1 MYKANQKHLQPALLS
16 SVNQLPEK
24 HRQRLEQSWAGSFY
38 REVFCRINEAP
49 FAVLYADCPSRPNVP
64 VNVQVGLEVLKAG
77 FGWSDEELYDHFLYD
92 VQVRYALGYDT
103 LGVGDFELRSLY
115 NFRQRLSQ
123 YNQAHQTN
131 LLQQAF
137 AQVTDAQI
145 VTLQVK
151 TGMQRIDSVQL
162 ASNIVDA
169 SRLQLLVEAVQRLF
183 RVLSEA
189 DQARCAEWLGPYL
202 EGSAGQY
209 VYRVKGRAAN
219 DAHLEQIGQHI
230 YRLLGELQADY
241 HQETAYQVLERFFG
255 DNFRVEQA
263 AVQPKAREELSAS
276 SLQSVDDLE
285 ATFRRKGEEE
295 YKGYV
300 AALSETCDPTND
312 VQLITLPQVAPNNVD
327 DAQLLVSAIP
337 QLQERMELKEMY
349 SDGGFGSPAVDTTCQ
364 QAKVDL
370 VQSAIRGSA
379 PAPEKFSLADFEI
392 LQDADWK
399 PTQMTCPNGQSIL
412 VEPGRTTGYLAHF
425 DPTICHACPF
435 AATGRCRAKPSKR
448 EPRFTLSFTQQEIN
462 WARRRR
468 RHRQEKAAKR
478 NLRAAAEATMR
489 SVKHPFPAG
498 KLPVRGRF
506 RVTCMV
512 IASTLMT
519 NLRRI
524 HRYRVEKMKKKA
536 QPAQANGKTARPV
549 TGADSFSLLAWLSA
563 WLVWRPAGSFCSCFC
578 C

>member
-24 HRQRLEQSWAGSFY
+24 HRQRLEQSWAGTFY
-38 REVFCRINEAP
+38 RDGFCRINEEP
-49 FAVLYADCPSRPNVP
+49 FQVLYADCPSRPNVA
-64 VNVQVGLEVLKAG
+64 VNVLVGLEMLKAG
-77 FGWSDEELYDHFLYD
+77 FGWSDEELYDHFVYD
-92 VQVRYALGYDT
+92 LQVRYAVGYDT
-103 LGVGDFELRSLY
+103 LGAGDFELRSLY
-115 NFRQRLSQ
+115 NFRQRVSK
-123 YNQAHQTN
+123 YNQEHQTN

-137 AQVTDAQI
+137 AQITDAQ
-145 VTLQVK
+145 VVALQVK

-169 SRLQLLVEAVQRLF
+169 SRLQLLVEAIQRLF
-183 RVLSEA
+183 RVLSER

-241 HQETAYQVLERFFG
+241 QQETAYQVLERLFG
-255 DNFRVEQA
+255 DNFRVETDT
-263 AVQPKAREELSAS
+263 VQPKAREELSAG

-285 ATFRRKGEEE
+285 ATFRRKGADE

-300 AALSETCDPTND
+300 AALSETCDPTNE
-312 VQLITLPQVAPNNVD
+312 VQLITLAQVAPNNVD
-327 DAQLLVSAIP
+327 DADLLVSAIP
-337 QLQERMELKEMY
+337 QIQERMELQEMH

-364 QAKVDL
+364 QAQVDL
-370 VQSAIRGSA
+370 VQTAIRGKA
-379 PAPEKFSLADFEI
+379 PDPDKFNLADFAI

-399 PTQMTCPNGQSIL
+399 PTRMTCPNGQTIP

-425 DPTICHACPF
+425 DPAVCQSCPF
-435 AATGRCRAKPSKR
+435 FATRRCRAKPSKR
-448 EPRFTLSFTQQEIN
+448 EPRFTLSFTQQEVN

-468 RHRQEKAAKR
+468 RHREEQAAKR
-478 NLRAAAEATMR
+478 NLRAAVEATMR

-512 IASTLMT
+512 IASSAMT

-524 HRYRVEKMKKKA
+524 HRYRVEKTKKNA
-536 QPAQANGKTARPV
+536 QQTQANGKSSRP
-549 TGADSFSLLAWLSA
+549 ANAEDSFSLLGWLTA
-563 WLVWRPAGSFCSCFC
+563 MLVWRPAGSFCACFC

>member
-24 HRQRLEQSWAGSFY
+24 HRQRLEQSWAGTFY
-38 REVFCRINEAP
+38 RDVFCRIDEEP
-49 FAVLYADCPSRPNVP
+49 FQVLYADCPSRPNVP
-64 VNVQVGLEVLKAG
+64 VNVQVGLEVFKAG

-103 LGVGDFELRSLY
+103 LGEGDFELRSLY
-115 NFRQRLSQ
+115 NFRQRLSK
-123 YNQAHQTN
+123 YNQEHQTN
-131 LLQQAF
+131 LLQRAF
-137 AQVTDAQI
+137 ARITDAQI
-145 VTLQVK
+145 TALQVK

-183 RVLSEA
+183 RVLREA
-189 DQARCAEWLGPYL
+189 DRARCAEWLGPYL
-202 EGSAGQY
+202 ECSAGQY
-209 VYRVKGRAAN
+209 VYRVKGRTAN

-230 YRLLGELQADY
+230 DRLLRELQADY
-241 HQETAYQVLERFFG
+241 HTETAYQVLERFFG
-255 DNFRVEQA
+255 DNFRVEQET
-263 AVQPKAREELSAS
+263 VQPKAREELSAG

-285 ATFRRKGEEE
+285 ATFRRKGEDE

-300 AALSETCDPTND
+300 AALSESCDPTNK
-312 VQLITLPQVAPNNVD
+312 VQLVTLPQVAPNNVD
-327 DAQLLVSAIP
+327 DAELLVGAIP

-364 QAKVDL
+364 QAKVEL

-379 PAPEKFSLADFEI
+379 PDPDKFSLADFEI

-399 PTQMTCPNGQSIL
+399 PTQMTCPNGQTIP
-412 VEPGRTTGYLAHF
+412 VEPGRTTGFLAHF
-425 DPTICHACPF
+425 DPQVCATCPF
-435 AATGRCRAKPSKR
+435 SATGRCRAKPSKR
-448 EPRFTLSFTQQEIN
+448 EPRFTLSFTQQEVN

-498 KLPVRGRF
+498 KLPVRGLF

-524 HRYRVEKMKKKA
+524 HRYRVEKTKKNA
-536 QPAQANGKTARPV
+536 PQEQVNGKITRPA
-549 TGADSFSLLAWLSA
+549 TNEYSFSLLGWLTAS
-563 WLVWRPAGSFCSCFC
+563 LIWRPARSFCSCFC